1 MVPSGDGVT
10 DDTLNIQ
17 STLNNFIGQDVIIFI
32 PAGTYIVT
40 DTIVIPKGT
49 KIVGEVWSQIMAQGP
64 KFGDMNNP
72 HVMAQVG
79 NPGDVGSVEIQDIL
93 FTTQGA
99 TAGAVLVEWNIQQS
113 SAGSAAMWGK
123 YMYLLAG

>member
-1 MVPSGDGVT
+1 VT
-10 DDTLNIQ
+10 DDTKNIQ
-17 STLNNFIGQDVIIFI
+17 ATLNNFMGKDVIIYF

-49 KIVGEVWSQIMAQGP
+49 KIVGEVWSQIMAQGAN
-64 KFGDMNNP
+64 FGDMGNP
-72 HVMAQVG
+72 HVMVRIG
-79 NPGDVGSVEIQDIL
+79 NPGDIGSVEIQDML

-113 SAGSAAMWGK
+113 SPGSAAMWGK
-123 YMYLLAG
+123 YVPPLGG